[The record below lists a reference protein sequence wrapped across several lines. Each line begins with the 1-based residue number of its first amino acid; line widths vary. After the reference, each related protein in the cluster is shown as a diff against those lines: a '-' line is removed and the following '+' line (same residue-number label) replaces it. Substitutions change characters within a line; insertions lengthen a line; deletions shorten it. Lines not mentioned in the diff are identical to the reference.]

1 MDAVM
6 NDIDRWAI
14 RRVGADYGGGFWPND
29 KLLNRFGWERIIK
42 YQYSTPN
49 AKVKWDDGLKRYLVN
64 RTEVM
69 SDIFNAIKKRSV
81 FRFPMWEQFQNP
93 FGNDFLNIFSEFN
106 EQRRE
111 NVYKKSPSSTDD
123 SFHAILLCFLAS
135 MTDRP
140 RPDVIA
146 PMRDHR
152 TAEVQ

>member
-1 MDAVM
+1 M
-6 NDIDRWAI
+6 
-14 RRVGADYGGGFWPND
+14 
-29 KLLNRFGWERIIK
+29 
-42 YQYSTPN
+42 
-49 AKVKWDDGLKRYLVN
+49 KWDDGLKRYLVN